1 MNPPIERDQPKTA
14 VSEQAGIST
23 RQPASVARS
32 AGIVSLAVMA
42 SRVLGLAREMVFAF
56 FFGASR
62 SIANDAYVIAF
73 RIPNLLR
80 DLFAEGALS
89 SAFVPVFSDYLVNKD
104 EKAAFRLSNYIATL
118 LILVLGTIVVLGIIF
133 APQVVLLIAHGFE
146 EDPEKFAL
154 TVRLTRI
161 MMPLILLV
169 ALAAQAMG
177 ILNARDRFAIPALS
191 SSYFNIGSIVGG
203 VAMAALLTD
212 PTFSRPFQSII
223 ENPVEGI
230 AGMAYG
236 VLIGGFLQYSVQ
248 WPSLRRIGLRFRPA
262 LSLSDPGVRRIL
274 KLMGP
279 ALIGGAAVQIN
290 VLINSNFASAIPENG
305 AVSWL
310 NYAFRFMQFP
320 IGVFGVAI
328 ATATLPAVSRSAARD
343 DIDEFR
349 HTLASSIQMAFLLTI
364 PSAIGLI
371 VLGGPIIA
379 LIYERGLFTAAD
391 TGRTADALAFYAI
404 GLAGYAAIKILAP
417 AFYALGDARKPM
429 LISLFSILINFIL
442 NWLLVDPMR
451 ERGLAL
457 STSIVALLN
466 FILLYLLIR
475 RRIKGIEGRATLVAT
490 AKIIA
495 ASIMMGGVCWG
506 VTNAAGAWLGH
517 SFWARLVNVGTSV
530 GVGAIVF
537 YACAWLLGVEQLKAA
552 TGMLVRR
559 LRR

>member
-1 MNPPIERDQPKTA
+1 
-14 VSEQAGIST
+14 
-23 RQPASVARS
+23 
-32 AGIVSLAVMA
+32 
-42 SRVLGLAREMVFAF
+42 
-56 FFGASR
+56 
-62 SIANDAYVIAF
+62 
-73 RIPNLLR
+73 
-80 DLFAEGALS
+80 
-89 SAFVPVFSDYLVNKD
+89 
-104 EKAAFRLSNYIATL
+104 
-118 LILVLGTIVVLGIIF
+118 
-133 APQVVLLIAHGFE
+133 
-146 EDPEKFAL
+146 
-154 TVRLTRI
+154 
-161 MMPLILLV
+161 
-169 ALAAQAMG
+169 
-177 ILNARDRFAIPALS
+177 
-191 SSYFNIGSIVGG
+191 
-203 VAMAALLTD
+203 
-212 PTFSRPFQSII
+212 
-223 ENPVEGI
+223 
-230 AGMAYG
+230 
-236 VLIGGFLQYSVQ
+236 
-248 WPSLRRIGLRFRPA
+248 
-262 LSLSDPGVRRIL
+262 
-274 KLMGP
+274 
-279 ALIGGAAVQIN
+279 
-290 VLINSNFASAIPENG
+290 
-305 AVSWL
+305 
-310 NYAFRFMQFP
+310 MQFP